1 MAKEKAKAA
10 AAKPA
15 DKAIGAAAFDIE
27 NPQSDPDSG
36 LTAKQTRELYDKLR
50 KERQRVLEGVRRHIA
65 EATDPT
71 GPMADEMDQASRD
84 AEQAYLIRYAN
95 KERKLLIEIA
105 HALQKMRSG
114 EYGICEGTGE
124 PIGFKRLSIRPW
136 TRYSIQHKEELE
148 RRKAERAR

>member
-1 MAKEKAKAA
+1 MAKEKATKSAT
-10 AAKPA
+10 KLA
-15 DKAIGAAAFDIE
+15 DKAIGAAAFDID

-36 LTAKQTRELYDKLR
+36 LTPKQTRDLYEKLR
-50 KERQRVLEGVRRHIA
+50 RERQRVLEGVRRHIA

-124 PIGFKRLSIRPW
+124 PIGYKRLSIRPW

>member
-1 MAKEKAKAA
+1 MAKEKATKT
-10 AAKPA
+10 AAKAA

-36 LTAKQTRELYDKLR
+36 LTQKQTRDLYEKLR

-95 KERKLLIEIA
+95 KERKLLIENCGPDGCVLKFLGPLTMPLETA
-105 HALQKMRSG
+105 AAASLQ
-114 EYGICEGTGE
+114 
-124 PIGFKRLSIRPW
+124 
-136 TRYSIQHKEELE
+136 
-148 RRKAERAR
+148 